1 MIINFIIN
9 FILLALGFIFTAGGL
24 LPPVDIASI
33 PFIGE
38 FLSSTLITVVQ
49 VWNAFV
55 DSFPYAGVAWNIFI
69 WVVLPFEVI
78 LLVAKFILGHRV
90 PTNDTK

>member
-1 MIINFIIN
+1 MIINLFLN
-9 FILLALGFIFTAGGL
+9 FLFLVLGFVFTLGGL
-24 LPPVDIASI
+24 LPPVDIASL

-49 VWNAFV
+49 ILNAFV

-69 WVVLPFEVI
+69 WVILPFEVV